1 MDPPYLHTHKKSIV
15 DQREIGIDTLSY
27 DNALKNAMRE
37 APDVILIGEIR
48 DREVAETAIHA
59 AQTGHLVFSTLHT
72 NSAAGAFAQFIV
84 SPSPSGNLRLQNVHN
99 PSLFLAIRD
108 GMLTSGVGGSH
119 CELFAN
125 PHGGNIYSFRA
136 VDGSGA
142 IGVFENG
149 QAKPPFQVG
158 EFVTG

>member
-1 MDPPYLHTHKKSIV
+1 
-15 DQREIGIDTLSY
+15 
-27 DNALKNAMRE
+27 
-37 APDVILIGEIR
+37 
-48 DREVAETAIHA
+48 
-59 AQTGHLVFSTLHT
+59 
-72 NSAAGAFAQFIV
+72 V

-158 EFVTG
+158 EFVAACGLVALLMVDRGPHAQFQVIYL